1 MKICIS
7 CDSTCD
13 IPKDLLEKYD
23 IHLMPITIMLG
34 TEEHHDGIDV
44 TPEDIFNFVDKTNEL
59 PKTSAV
65 NIYEYTEYFK
75 KLRQQYDAVIH
86 FSLSFAI
93 SSTGNNARLASNDV
107 DNVYVIDTKSLSSG
121 SGLLV
126 LSCVD
131 KLKEGKDIKTIV
143 KELEEEA
150 NKVQASFLL
159 DTLRFLHKGG
169 RCSGIALLGANVL
182 KIKPRISLVDGKMQ
196 VTKKYRGNIED
207 ALMKYADDL
216 LKEIPPNKKRVFVTY
231 SSPVEP
237 TRTKL
242 LQMLKDYGFEE
253 VLESSA
259 CATICTHCGRKTLGV
274 LYIAK

>member
-13 IPKDLLEKYD
+13 IPKDLLQKYD

-34 TEEHHDGIDV
+34 TKEHHDGIDV

-65 NIYEYTEYFK
+65 NVYEYTEYFK
-75 KLRQQYDAVIH
+75 KLRQEYDAIIH

-121 SGLLV
+121 SGLLA

-131 KLKEGKDIKTIV
+131 KIKEGKDIKTIV

-207 ALMKYADDL
+207 ALLKYADDL
-216 LKEIPPNKKRVFVTY
+216 LKEVPPNKKRVFVTY

-242 LQMLKDYGFEE
+242 LEKLKNYGFEE

-274 LYIAK
+274 LYIAE

>member
-65 NIYEYTEYFK
+65 NVYEYTEYFK

-121 SGLLV
+121 SGLLA

-131 KLKEGKDIKTIV
+131 KIKEGKDIKTIV

-207 ALMKYADDL
+207 ALLKYADDL
-216 LKEIPPNKKRVFVTY
+216 LKEVPPNKKRVFVTY

-242 LQMLKDYGFEE
+242 LEKLKNYGFEE

-274 LYIAK
+274 LYIAE

>member
-13 IPKDLLEKYD
+13 IPKDLLQKYD

-34 TEEHHDGIDV
+34 TQEHHDGIDI
-44 TPEDIFNFVDKTNEL
+44 TPDDVFAFVDKTNEL

-75 KLRQQYDAVIH
+75 KLRQEYDAVIH

-93 SSTGNNARLASNDV
+93 SSTGNNARLASNEV
-107 DNVYVIDTKSLSSG
+107 DNVYIIDTKSLSSG
-121 SGLLV
+121 SGLLA

-131 KLKEGKDIKTIV
+131 KIKEGKDISTIV
-143 KELEEEA
+143 KELEEES

-169 RCSGIALLGANVL
+169 RCSSIALLGANVL

-207 ALMKYADDL
+207 ALLKYADDL
-216 LKEIPPNKKRVFVTY
+216 LKETPPNKKRVFVTY

-237 TRTKL
+237 TRTILLEKL
-242 LQMLKDYGFEE
+242 KSYGFEE

-259 CATICTHCGRKTLGV
+259 CSTICTHCGRKTLGV
-274 LYIAK
+274 LYIAQ

>member
-65 NIYEYTEYFK
+65 NVYEYTEYFK

-121 SGLLV
+121 SGLLA

-259 CATICTHCGRKTLGV
+259 WATISTHCGRKTLGV

>member
-1 MKICIS
+1 MKIGIS
-7 CDSTCD
+7 ADSTCD
-13 IPKDLLEKYD
+13 IPKELLEKYD
-23 IHLMPITIMLG
+23 INLMPIKIMLG
-34 TEEHHDGIDV
+34 TEVKQDGINV
-44 TPEDIFNFVDKTNEL
+44 TPDDIFNFVDTTGEL

-65 NIYEYTEYFK
+65 NTYEYSEHFK
-75 KLRQQYDAVIH
+75 NLKEKYDAVIH

-93 SSTGNNARLASNDV
+93 SSTGNNARLASLDLE
-107 DNVYVIDTKSLSSG
+107 NVYVIDTKSLSSG

-131 KLKEGKDIKTIV
+131 KIKENKDIKTIV
-143 KELEEEA
+143 KELENEA

-159 DTLRFLHKGG
+159 DTLKFLHKGG
-169 RCSGIALLGANVL
+169 RCSSIALLGANVL
-182 KIKPRISLVDGKMQ
+182 KIKPRISLIDGKMQ
-196 VTKKYRGNIED
+196 VTKKYRGNIEE
-207 ALMKYADDL
+207 ALIKYCDDL

-237 TRTKL
+237 TRTILLKKL
-242 LQMLKDYGFEE
+242 QDMGFEE

-274 LYIAK
+274 LYIAE

>member
-65 NIYEYTEYFK
+65 NVYEYTEYFK

-121 SGLLV
+121 SGLLA

-169 RCSGIALLGANVL
+169 RCSSIALLGANVL

-259 CATICTHCGRKTLGV
+259 CATISTHCGRKTLGV

>member
-65 NIYEYTEYFK
+65 NVYEYTEYFK
-75 KLRQQYDAVIH
+75 TLRQQYDAVIH

-121 SGLLV
+121 SGLLA

-169 RCSGIALLGANVL
+169 RCSSIALLGANVL

-259 CATICTHCGRKTLGV
+259 CATISTHCGRKTLGV

>member
-65 NIYEYTEYFK
+65 NVYEYTEYVK

-121 SGLLV
+121 SGLLA

-169 RCSGIALLGANVL
+169 RCSSIALLGANVL

-259 CATICTHCGRKTLGV
+259 CATISTHCGRKTLGV

>member
-65 NIYEYTEYFK
+65 NVYEYTEYFK

-93 SSTGNNARLASNDV
+93 SSTGNNARLASNEV
-107 DNVYVIDTKSLSSG
+107 NNVYVIDTKSLSSG
-121 SGLLV
+121 SGLLA

-259 CATICTHCGRKTLGV
+259 CATISTHCGRKTLGV

>member
-75 KLRQQYDAVIH
+75 KLRQEYDAVIH

-121 SGLLV
+121 SGLLA

-169 RCSGIALLGANVL
+169 RCSSIALLGANVL

-259 CATICTHCGRKTLGV
+259 CATISTHCGRKTLGV